1 MAKKIKPQIRMV
13 PLLLKRQDWD
23 SLSYKGPGSETAKKI
38 GPSLPETRPQRS
50 GSVQGPPLPERPHHQ
65 KQRSNSSENR
75 SRRSD
80 GWRWAR
86 KPAGGPGGAPAQG
99 RGVDSNQLGSL
110 VAPCKDLQEEKRREG
125 GRLTPQVPSPC
136 WCPIQRVWKSFGAG
150 NAGEERSGEAETR
163 GTHLLPPLGGRG
175 DNSGPLLTALLC

>member
-38 GPSLPETRPQRS
+38 GPSLPETRPERS

-65 KQRSNSSENR
+65 KQQLRGQKPEERRLEMGQEAGRGPRGSPGAGPR
-75 SRRSD
+75 SRYQSS
-80 GWRWAR
+80 GLVGSSLQGS
-86 KPAGGPGGAPAQG
+86 AGG
-99 RGVDSNQLGSL
+99 
-110 VAPCKDLQEEKRREG
+110 KRREG
-125 GRLTPQVPSPC
+125 GRLTPQVPSLC
-136 WCPIQRVWKSFGAG
+136 WCPIQRVWKSLGAG

-163 GTHLLPPLGGRG
+163 GTHLLPPLSGRG

>member
-38 GPSLPETRPQRS
+38 GPSLPETRPERS

-65 KQRSNSSENR
+65 KQQLRGQKPEE
-75 SRRSD
+75 RRLEM
-80 GWRWAR
+80 GQE
-86 KPAGGPGGAPAQG
+86 AGRGAPGGAPAQG
-99 RGVDSNQLGSL
+99 RGVDTNQVGSL

-125 GRLTPQVPSPC
+125 GRLTPQVPSLC
-136 WCPIQRVWKSFGAG
+136 WCPIQRVWKSLGAG

-163 GTHLLPPLGGRG
+163 GTHLLPPLSGRG